1 MEGHNHVINEMHN
14 ISAEGGKA
22 MLSLRE
28 LCMELDERKVTFRLI
43 GSDSDVF
50 IIDAFSDSRRPIKG
64 GLFCCVKGEHLD
76 GHLYA
81 KDAIRAGAAAILCE
95 RELPDVDVPQLVVS
109 DARKVMGLCAA
120 IIHGYP
126 AEKLMMLGVTGTNG
140 KSTTTILIKSFL
152 ESRGIRCGLLGT
164 IFYSDGEDEPAD
176 RTTPEGPEIQRWLS
190 KMVKKGCEACAME
203 ASSHGLQQGRLEGCR
218 FDGAV
223 FTNLTPE
230 HLDYHGDMESYF
242 KAKSLLFEIYMK
254 EDWRGASNA
263 DDPYG
268 KRLLSRY
275 PDRLLPYSLKG
286 PIESG
291 VWGLTKE
298 ASFDRL
304 TMDIFLP
311 GGQSLIGVHIPMIG
325 LYNAYNVLAAVTMG
339 WSLSIPLCDMKKVL
353 ENAPLVPGRMERYVF
368 PNGPCCVIDYAHTPD
383 ALENVLKALKEV
395 GRGRLIAVF
404 GAGGE
409 RFAENRPKMGE
420 VAARLADFVMVT
432 MDNPRGEDPNLI
444 AEQIVTGIRASGYN
458 TPYEVILNRAE
469 AVYAALDMASEG
481 DVVLL
486 AGKGPEQYIIIGKE
500 RIPYSDLEAVKSWAQ
515 KRNLNWN
522 PAKGAHI

>member
-1 MEGHNHVINEMHN
+1 
-14 ISAEGGKA
+14 
-22 MLSLRE
+22 
-28 LCMELDERKVTFRLI
+28 
-43 GSDSDVF
+43 
-50 IIDAFSDSRRPIKG
+50 
-64 GLFCCVKGEHLD
+64 
-76 GHLYA
+76 
-81 KDAIRAGAAAILCE
+81 
-95 RELPDVDVPQLVVS
+95 
-109 DARKVMGLCAA
+109 
-120 IIHGYP
+120 
-126 AEKLMMLGVTGTNG
+126 
-140 KSTTTILIKSFL
+140 
-152 ESRGIRCGLLGT
+152 
-164 IFYSDGEDEPAD
+164 
-176 RTTPEGPEIQRWLS
+176 
-190 KMVKKGCEACAME
+190 
-203 ASSHGLQQGRLEGCR
+203 
-218 FDGAV
+218 
-223 FTNLTPE
+223 
-230 HLDYHGDMESYF
+230 
-242 KAKSLLFEIYMK
+242 
-254 EDWRGASNA
+254 
-263 DDPYG
+263 
-268 KRLLSRY
+268 
-275 PDRLLPYSLKG
+275 
-286 PIESG
+286 
-291 VWGLTKE
+291 
-298 ASFDRL
+298 
-304 TMDIFLP
+304 MDIFLP
-311 GGQSLIGVHIPMIG
+311 GGESLIGVHIPMIG

-395 GRGRLIAVF
+395 GCGRLIAVF

-522 PAKGAHI
+522 PAEGAHI